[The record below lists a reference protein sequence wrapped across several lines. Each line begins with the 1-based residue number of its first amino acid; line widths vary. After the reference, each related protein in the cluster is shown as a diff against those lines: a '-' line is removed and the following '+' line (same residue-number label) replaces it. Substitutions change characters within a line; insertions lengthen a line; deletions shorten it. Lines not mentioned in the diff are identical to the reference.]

1 MALNFTHVNTNS
13 TQCLAKCAIKCL
25 RVKETEIKFPL
36 NLTITK
42 RNSFRLLSEVLFSR
56 ILIRSLNERK
66 ESREGWTLMEN
77 GRLDWV
83 EGGDREK

>member
-1 MALNFTHVNTNS
+1 MALNFTQVNTNS
-13 TQCLAKCAIKCL
+13 RSVLPNAPLKCL

-56 ILIRSLNERK
+56 IFIRSLNERE
-66 ESREGWTLMEN
+66 ESREGWKLREN
-77 GRLDWV
+77 G
-83 EGGDREK
+83 KT